1 VPATSH
7 PDHFSD
13 SAPLY
18 AEFRPDY
25 PPGLFAWIAAAAPA
39 LDRAWDCAT
48 GSGQAAVALAHH
60 FREVVATD
68 ASERQLAYAR
78 PHPRVTYR
86 AVLAEDSGLP
96 PASVDAVT
104 VAQAMHWF
112 RLPEFHAEVRRVL
125 RPGGIVAAWCYG
137 TFTVDDAGLDA
148 LLQAFY
154 GETLGA
160 YWPPEREYV
169 ATGYRTLPFPFDE
182 IAPPETFTMSR
193 EWEMEA
199 LLGYLRTWSACRAYA
214 RAAGHD
220 PVDRLAPSIAA
231 AWGDVRAPR
240 TFRWPL
246 SVRAGLVA
254 PVSGRGR

>member
-1 VPATSH
+1 VPAISH

-18 AEFRPDY
+18 AAFRPDY
-25 PPGLFAWIAAAAPA
+25 PPQLFAWIAEAAPA
-39 LDRAWDCAT
+39 LERAWDCAT
-48 GSGQAAVALAHH
+48 GSGQAAVGMAQH

-86 AVLAEDSGLP
+86 AAAAEDCGLP

-112 RLPEFHAEVRRVL
+112 RLPAFHAEVRRVL
-125 RPGGIVAAWCYG
+125 RPGGIFAAWCYAA
-137 TFTVDDAGLDA
+137 FTVDDAELDA
-148 LLQAFY
+148 RLHAFY
-154 GETLGA
+154 AGTLGP

-169 ATGYRTLPFPFDE
+169 ATGYRTLPFPYEE
-182 IAPPETFTMSR
+182 ITPPETFEMVR
-193 EWEMEA
+193 EWPMEA
-199 LLGYLRTWSACRAYA
+199 LVGYLRTWSACRMYA
-214 RAAGHD
+214 RATGHD
-220 PVDRLAPSIAA
+220 AVDRLAPSLAA
-231 AWGDVRAPR
+231 AWGDVRATR

-246 SVRAGLVA
+246 FIRAGRT
-254 PVSGRGR
+254 PRVS